1 MTKKLDDMQKKIFDF
16 FKKNE
21 NKENITLRE
30 IWCSVGKDIHP
41 QKISN
46 KIQQLE
52 KMWYLRKNF
61 EKNSYNIVEEPI
73 KDIYLFPLYWYAQC
87 GNNKSNII
95 TERPIKEIPFSTAV
109 LWIKDPENYFFV
121 KAKGK
126 SMEPEIRDW
135 DLILVRKQPNYELW
149 TRVLVVHNEDLKIKR
164 IALNKGKLILI
175 SDNKEDN
182 PDLEIQKYDETNVIG
197 IIKKI
202 IKNF

>member
-1 MTKKLDDMQKKIFDF
+1 MTKNLDDMHKKIFDF
-16 FKKNE
+16 FKKNQ

-30 IWCSVGKDIHP
+30 IWWYIWKDIHP

-61 EKNSYNIVEEPI
+61 EKNSYDIIEEPI
-73 KDIYLFPLYWYAQC
+73 KDMYLFPLYWYAQC
-87 GNNKSNII
+87 GNNKSNIAI
-95 TERPIKEIPFSTAV
+95 ERPIKEIPFSTAV

-126 SMEPEIRDW
+126 SMEPDIKDW
-135 DLILVRKQPNYELW
+135 DLILVRRQPNYELG

-164 IALNKGKLILI
+164 IALNEGKWILI

-182 PDLEIQKYDETNVIG
+182 PDLEIQDYDDTNVIW
-197 IIKKI
+197 IIKKT